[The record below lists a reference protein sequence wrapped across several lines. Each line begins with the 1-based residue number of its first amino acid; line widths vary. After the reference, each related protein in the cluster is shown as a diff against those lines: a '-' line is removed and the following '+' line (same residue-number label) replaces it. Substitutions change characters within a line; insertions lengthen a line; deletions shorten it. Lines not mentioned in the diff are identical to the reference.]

1 MPTKL
6 VAGMAGI
13 RRRRV
18 IRILLLTAVA
28 LPLCGFG
35 SIESLLAPGKDLW
48 RRWTANDSAS
58 TARIDH
64 DAWTVFLRKY
74 LVAGEVNRL
83 RYDAVTA
90 ADRHALDSYIARL
103 TATPISRYNRS
114 EQLAYWINLYNALT
128 IDLVLQHYPIGSI
141 RDIDISPGWF
151 TVGPWDKDLVTVEG
165 AAVSLNDIEHRIL
178 RPIWNDPR
186 LHYALNCAAL
196 GCPNLQPLAFTA
208 DNADRLMEQ
217 AAHDFINSRA
227 FRVKD
232 GRLVVSSIYAWF
244 SEDFG
249 GGEAGVLAHLRRYAA
264 PPVAAELAPFRNI
277 GGDEYDW
284 RLNDPGGQ

>member
-6 VAGMAGI
+6 VAGMAAI

-18 IRILLLTAVA
+18 IRILLVIAVA
-28 LPLCGFG
+28 MPLCGFG
-35 SIESLLAPGKDLW
+35 SIESLFAPGKDLW
-48 RRWTANDSAS
+48 RRWTANDRASA
-58 TARIDH
+58 ARIDH
-64 DAWTVFLRKY
+64 GAWTVFLRKY
-74 LVAGEVNRL
+74 LVTGEISRL
-83 RYDAVTA
+83 RYRAVTA
-90 ADRHALDSYIARL
+90 ADRHALETYIASL

-151 TVGPWDKDLVTVEG
+151 SIGPWDKDLITVEG
-165 AAVSLNDIEHRIL
+165 AALSLSDIEHRIL

-186 LHYALNCAAL
+186 LHYVLNCAAL
-196 GCPNLQPLAFTA
+196 GCPNLQPLAFAAENT
-208 DNADRLMEQ
+208 DRVMEQ

-244 SEDFG
+244 AEDFG

-264 PPVAAELAPFRNI
+264 PPLGAELVAFDKI

-284 RLNDPGGQ
+284 RLNDVDGR